1 MSLLR
6 LAILLLS
13 FFVVRPFFRLWLR
26 SCEITSPRKRAQKL
40 FSISG
45 PRSDYLGLGIDFVSP
60 KKPSK
65 TLTKGFLHSF
75 KTKPEKVEHPTRKD
89 KFKIGSASLGC
100 PTRQITFGP
109 SRRWFHYWT
118 LALSLV
124 HN

>member
-26 SCEITSPRKRAQKL
+26 SCEITSTRKRAQKL

-60 KKPSK
+60 RKPSK
-65 TLTKGFLHSF
+65 TLAKGFLHSF
-75 KTKPEKVEHPTRKD
+75 QTKTERYVAPRKYAKSESRQRD
-89 KFKIGSASLGC
+89 KN
-100 PTRQITFGP
+100 GP
-109 SRRWFHYWT
+109 SPTTYGVATRLERDGP
-118 LALSLV
+118 
-124 HN
+124 